1 VNILF
6 EGKLFLEVNMG
17 KVKPKIILDRKK
29 SEQKKAIRIPF
40 AKPVEVMEDKTK
52 YKRREKHI
60 RRLDE

>member
-1 VNILF
+1 
-6 EGKLFLEVNMG
+6 MG
-17 KVKPKIILDRKK
+17 KVKPKIILDKKK